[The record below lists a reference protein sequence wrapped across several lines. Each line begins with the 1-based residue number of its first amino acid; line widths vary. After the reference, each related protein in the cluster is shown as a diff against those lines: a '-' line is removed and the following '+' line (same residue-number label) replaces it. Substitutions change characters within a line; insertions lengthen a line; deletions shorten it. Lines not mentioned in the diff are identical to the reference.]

1 MKTTKKPIARAKRTT
16 SSPSAGA
23 APVNSRKVA
32 PAAAAAEPIVHV
44 LSDSTGNLPR
54 HILTALLTQFPP
66 HSISAR
72 FENFVRT
79 AHQVDRVLEQAAKH
93 GGIVCHAIV
102 SPELKQRV
110 ADHCEAAAI
119 PSCDLTGGIVDFL
132 TSTTGVQPR
141 CDTDALH
148 RLDEAYRRRIG
159 AMEFTLSHDDGLGLD
174 TLHEA
179 DVVIV
184 GVSRTSKT
192 PTSILLAQQGYQTA
206 NISLAMGVEPPQQ
219 MLAIPKNKIIGL
231 VIDPAQ
237 LSMIRTRR
245 QAAWNMTPT
254 TYGDPNNVAAEVAW
268 SRALF
273 QRHHWPTLDVTDQAV
288 EETAARVVEMLGL
301 SALPSGR
308 PTTGGGLLQD

>member
-1 MKTTKKPIARAKRTT
+1 MKTTKKPTPRAKK
-16 SSPSAGA
+16 SAGA
-23 APVNSRKVA
+23 ARAKQ
-32 PAAAAAEPIVHV
+32 AAAASPATAAKPVIHV

-66 HSISAR
+66 HAMAVR
-72 FENFVRT
+72 FENFIRT
-79 AHQVDRVLEQAAKH
+79 EEQIDAVLERAAQH
-93 GGIVCHAIV
+93 AGVVFHAIV

-110 ADHCEAAAI
+110 TDRCKTAAI
-119 PSCDLTGGIVDFL
+119 PSYDLTGGIVDFL
-132 TSTTGVQPR
+132 QKTTGVQPR

-148 RLDEAYRRRIG
+148 QLDEAYRRRIG
-159 AMEFTLSHDDGLGLD
+159 AMEFTLGHDDGLGLD

-206 NISLAMGVEPPQQ
+206 NISLAMGVEPPRKL
-219 MLAIPKNKIIGL
+219 LAMPRSKIVGL

-237 LSMIRTRR
+237 LAMIRARR
-245 QAAWNMTPT
+245 QVAWGMTPT
-254 TYGDPNNVAAEVAW
+254 TYGDPANVASEVAW
-268 SRALF
+268 SRGLF
-273 QRHHWPTLDVTDQAV
+273 QRQGWPILDVTDQAV

-301 SALPSGR
+301 AALPPGRATTSGD
-308 PTTGGGLLQD
+308 LMED